1 MNKGMIVR
9 MMLILALVTAG
20 GCAST
25 APTANQANAILSAA
39 DADRMITVTVV
50 PAKTDTL
57 VAAFNPE
64 AE

>member
-1 MNKGMIVR
+1 MNREMIGR
-9 MMLILALVTAG
+9 MLLLVALITAG

-25 APTANQANAILSAA
+25 APGSSTSNAILSAA
-39 DADRMITVTVV
+39 DANRMITVSVV

-57 VAAFNPE
+57 VASLNPE